1 MGKVSDENYVGFDFG
16 VQGMNNR
23 GEYVTSPTKKVEEV
37 RETVDHPEHY
47 NQGIEVI
54 DFIDSWD
61 LDFTSGNIVKYVA
74 RHKYKDNSLEDLKKA
89 KWYLDRLIKK
99 YEDKK

>member
-1 MGKVSDENYVGFDFG
+1 MKKGEIDKNYVGFDLS
-16 VQGMNNR
+16 VEGMNNR
-23 GEYVTSPTKKVEEV
+23 GEYIRTPTKEVEK
-37 RETVDHPEHY
+37 ETVDHPQHY

-61 LDFTSGNIVKYVA
+61 LDFTTGNIVKYVA
-74 RHKYKDNSLEDLKKA
+74 RHKYKDSSLEDLKKA

>member
-1 MGKVSDENYVGFDFG
+1 MGKDRDENYVGFDFG

-23 GEYVTSPTKKVEEV
+23 GEYVRTPTKEVEEV
-37 RETVDHPEHY
+37 KETVDHPEHY

-74 RHKYKDNSLEDLKKA
+74 RHKYKDNS
-89 KWYLDRLIKK
+89 
-99 YEDKK
+99 